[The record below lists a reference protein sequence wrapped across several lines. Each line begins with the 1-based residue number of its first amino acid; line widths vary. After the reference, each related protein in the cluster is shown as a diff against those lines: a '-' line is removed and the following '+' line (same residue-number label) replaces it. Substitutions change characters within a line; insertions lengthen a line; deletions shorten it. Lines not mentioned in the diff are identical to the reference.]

1 MMNADELRMIYRA
14 YIDCLNAR
22 ALDRLDDFVDQEVE
36 YNGKRISLIG
46 YRTMLEGDFQ
56 AIPDLK
62 FNIGLLC
69 SEPPLI
75 SSRLDFDCTPV
86 GLLFGTAV
94 NGKRIQFTENVFY
107 EFQNKRIRRVWSLI
121 DHASIANQC
130 AIHS

>member
-1 MMNADELRMIYRA
+1 MNAEELRMKYRA
-14 YIDCLNAR
+14 YIDCLNSR
-22 ALDRLDDFVDQEVE
+22 ALDRLDKFVDQEVE

-69 SEPPLI
+69 SDPPII
-75 SSRLDFDCTPV
+75 SSRLDFDCTPL
-86 GLLFGTAV
+86 GMLFGTAV
-94 NGKRIQFTENVFY
+94 NGRRVQFTENVFY
-107 EFQNKRIRRVWSLI
+107 EFQNERIQRVWSLI
-121 DHASIANQC
+121 DYASIANQC